1 MLKYSI
7 AALALV
13 ASSSLVV
20 ADQMDRGSQGAGSS
34 NSAAERAPGQLKGS
48 GSAKELAPGQTKEE
62 GSSAKEQ
69 SPGHLKNSADS
80 SSKTGAEEKSRHSE
94 NEGMK
99 GSEKSGSEKMQR
111 SGSSEGMKNSDTSR
125 SADRDR
131 DLTGK
136 DLDKNAEGEN
146 LDRDKSKESRRDMEK
161 GSSSTGTSAGTEGR
175 EGREGG
181 KGSIASVTTEQRT
194 RVKSVFMQHR
204 VEPARNLNVS
214 INVGVALPHTVHL
227 YPIPQ
232 DIVEIVPEYRGYE
245 YILLEDDRVAIVDPD
260 TFEVVDIIVVA

>member
-7 AALALV
+7 AAVALV
-13 ASSSLVV
+13 ACSSLAV

-34 NSAAERAPGQLKGS
+34 NSAAEHAPGQLKGS
-48 GSAKELAPGQTKEE
+48 GSAKEFAPGQTKEE

-69 SPGHLKNSADS
+69 SPGHLKNSAEG
-80 SSKTGAEEKSRHSE
+80 SSKSGAEEKSRHSE

-111 SGSSEGMKNSDTSR
+111 SESSEGMKNSDTSR

-131 DLTGK
+131 DRDLKGK
-136 DLDKNAEGEN
+136 DIDKNAKGETS
-146 LDRDKSKESRRDMEK
+146 DRDRTKESRRDMEK
-161 GSSSTGTSAGTEGR
+161 GSSSTGTSAGTD
-175 EGREGG
+175 GREGG

>member
-7 AALALV
+7 AAVALV
-13 ASSSLVV
+13 ACSSLAV

-34 NSAAERAPGQLKGS
+34 NSAAEHAPGQLKGS

-69 SPGHLKNSADS
+69 SPGHMKNSAE
-80 SSKTGAEEKSRHSE
+80 SKSGAGEKSRSSE
-94 NEGMK
+94 NESLK
-99 GSEKSGSEKMQR
+99 GSDKSGSDKMQR
-111 SGSSEGMKNSDTSR
+111 SESSEGMKDDETSR

-131 DLTGK
+131 DRDMKGK
-136 DLDKNAEGEN
+136 DLDKNAKGEN
-146 LDRDKSKESRRDMEK
+146 LDRDKTTESRRDMEK

-181 KGSIASVTTEQRT
+181 KGSIASVTSEQRT

-204 VEPARNLNVS
+204 VEPARDLNVS
-214 INVGVALPHTVHL
+214 VNVGVALPHSVHL

-245 YILLEDDRVAIVDPD
+245 YILLDDNRVAIVDPD